1 MIGEKYHGLAEN
13 KRKLIDIEKIEKIM
27 SRLLKIIGQEEIAA
41 RICIKNRQYDLAHK
55 SYQMAFVRL
64 IDSNDEKAE
73 KLIAWGKLFQ

>member
-1 MIGEKYHGLAEN
+1 
-13 KRKLIDIEKIEKIM
+13 M

-64 IDSNDEKAE
+64 IDKNDDKAE
-73 KLIAWGKLFQ
+73 KLISWGKLFQ